1 MANGLG
7 KMPGNILDVMA
18 KTDSQM
24 AYAYQINSQLA
35 KNKHDNAIDH
45 FNQQL
50 DISNEIYYST
60 EAGQQQ
66 EKAFMVDLLS
76 AFFRQITRWAR

>member
-7 KMPGNILDVMA
+7 KMPSNILDVKMA
-18 KTDSQM
+18 KTDSIKWRTHM
-24 AYAYQINSQLA
+24 QINSQLA
-35 KNKHDNAIDH
+35 KNMHDNDIDH

-60 EAGQQQ
+60 EAGQQE
-66 EKAFMVDLLS
+66 EKAFMVDLP
-76 AFFRQITRWAR
+76 AIF